1 MAYIPKSQVKEN
13 QFTSGEEWYYVKN
26 NKSYTGYYYE
36 LASGKVFTGRNQ
48 NDPPNEEITK
58 IEYITPTPQSGPQSD
73 RVVEYADNW
82 DGYTYGNNF
91 QNAQDIAIYGI
102 LTNTNYNLYKSIP
115 SYSPTF
121 PTPEDYTRGQYIR
134 YFVVKINQTIYTEVN
149 QDTYDAINTQ
159 NKAWVWEN
167 YIPFTLDWYI
177 KGNIDTIFNNNK
189 GSIFLK
195 EKEINKK
202 GLENYLEKQY
212 LQYFEY
218 PEAINLTTNGG
229 ELITPIGEDYIGAYH
244 IHKNQGPME
253 GAVHIQGNYDMKI
266 HSHRKLFYKRFY
278 RGEIVNS
285 LNQEGV
291 IETGET
297 QRIEFANDLTIEP
310 DIQTPSTQMGGG
322 SSSGGGY

>member
-1 MAYIPKSQVKEN
+1 MAYIPKSQIKDN
-13 QFTSGEEWYYVKN
+13 QFTPGAELFYVKDN
-26 NKSYTGYYYE
+26 SSYVGYYYE
-36 LASGKVFTGRNQ
+36 LANGKIYTGKNQ
-48 NDPPNEEITK
+48 DTGPNEELKRDNPISV
-58 IEYITPTPQSGPQSD
+58 TPTTSD
-73 RVVEYADNW
+73 LDDGSDLVEYADNW

-102 LTNTNYNLYKSIP
+102 LKNTDFNLARSLPKLSF
-115 SYSPTF
+115 TF
-121 PTPEDYTRGQYIR
+121 PTPEDYARGQYVR

-177 KGNIDTIFNNNK
+177 KGNIDTVFNNNK

-202 GLENYLEKQY
+202 GLENYLGKQY

-218 PEAINLTTNGG
+218 PEAINLTTSGG
-229 ELITPIGEDYIGAYH
+229 ELITPMGEDYIGAYH

-253 GAVHIQGNYDMKI
+253 GAVHIQGA
-266 HSHRKLFYKRFY
+266 HRKLFYKRFY

-297 QRIEFANDLTIEP
+297 QRIEFTNDLTVESNT
-310 DIQTPSTQMGGG
+310 QTSPTQMGGG